1 MNLKQYLGK
10 NIRVTYVDGH
20 VWEGY
25 CHTFTGK
32 LDTEDEL
39 YDEITIETDKHPY
52 VGFNESEIKCI
63 EVIQNFKVIFV
74 IWNFET
80 KNFLQKSLIIGV

>member
-74 IWNFET
+74 IWHFET
-80 KNFLQKSLIIGV
+80 KNFLQKSLII